1 MMEKISMKR
10 AVFYL
15 KGRDESE
22 EEADTPKKK
31 KKKSMY
37 SGKANEE
44 LILFT
49 ADGGKTFRKT
59 LRLFVNPLSVVC
71 YVIFAVTV
79 IIALF

>member
-22 EEADTPKKK
+22 QEADTQK

-49 ADGGKTFRKT
+49 ANGGKTFRKT
-59 LRLFVNPLSVVC
+59 IRLFVNPLSVVC

-79 IIALF
+79 IIALN